1 MKLNKMFP
9 RKYATGEDL
18 DGKPITLVIA
28 RIAQERMRP
37 NPGSPPADR
46 WVVYFEKAHKG
57 VVLSRTLAYT
67 IAEALECDDTEGWI
81 GKRITLYPEPMTVAG
96 KKRIAIR
103 ACKPDETS
111 TDDHPGGLSDGGSEE
126 DEYLV

>member
-9 RKYATGEDL
+9 RKYATGDDL

-28 RIAQERMRP
+28 RIVQEKMRP
-37 NPGSPPADR
+37 NPNSPLTDR

-67 IAEALECDDTEGWI
+67 ISEALECDDTDAWI
-81 GKRITLYPEPMTVAG
+81 GKSITLYPEPMNVAG

-103 ACKPDETS
+103 ARKPDETPVE
-111 TDDHPGGLSDGGSEE
+111 DHPAGLSDGGSQE